1 MHNGWVRST
10 KSQKTSS
17 ITNEGEEEKV
27 EEECIGE
34 KRSRSAWEGS
44 IGQEDADALL
54 QYTQGIGAGKV
65 ASVTPGEMK
74 KKELYNAQSVGLKK
88 LAKVNTKGMK
98 SLSSFFGTGAKK
110 VKK

>member
-1 MHNGWVRST
+1 MGKKYK
-10 KSQKTSS
+10 KSNTSS
-17 ITNEGEEEKV
+17 ITNEGEEEKEE

-54 QYTQGIGAGKV
+54 QYTQGIGAGKA

-98 SLSSFFGTGAKK
+98 SLSSFFGGTKK